1 MEKEDL
7 KGTLYL
13 CATPIGN
20 LEDITLRA
28 LRILK
33 EADLIAAEDTRHT
46 QKLLNHFG
54 ITKPL
59 TSYFEHNKREKG
71 PYLIN
76 ALLSGKQVALV
87 SDAGTPGISDP
98 GADLV
103 KLCIEAGV
111 QVVAVPG
118 PSAMLSALVI
128 AGLPTEKFVFYG
140 FWPREKRKQQAL
152 LKDLRRQ
159 RATLIFYE
167 APHRIL
173 KTLHMLLEI
182 LGDREAAA
190 ARELTKRY
198 EEVVRGR
205 LSELIKHFTETAP
218 RGEFTLVVAGAAE
231 EEQQMEEL
239 AGLPDPLAH
248 IQQLI
253 MDGLT
258 KKEAIKAVAAAHNMP
273 KREVYQMVLAA
284 EADAVTEKE

>member
-1 MEKEDL
+1 MVNEKI

-33 EADLIAAEDTRHT
+33 EVDLIAAEDTRHT
-46 QKLLNHFG
+46 QKLLNYFG
-54 ITKPL
+54 IAKPL

-76 ALLSGKQVALV
+76 MLLEGKHIALV

-103 KLCIEAGV
+103 KLCVAADIN
-111 QVVAVPG
+111 VVAVPG

-128 AGLPTEKFVFYG
+128 AGLSTDHFAFYG
-140 FWPREKRKQQAL
+140 FCPRDKRDRL
-152 LKDLRRQ
+152 WTDVRRQ

-167 APHRIL
+167 APHRLL
-173 KTLHMLLEI
+173 KTLQMLGEK
-182 LGDREAAA
+182 LGDRQAAA

-198 EEVVRGR
+198 EEVIRG
-205 LSELIKHFTETAP
+205 SISDLIRHFTQHAP
-218 RGEFTLVVAGAAE
+218 RGEFTLVVAGATE
-231 EEQQMEEL
+231 DEIQKEDRVL
-239 AGLPDPLAH
+239 LPDPLVH
-248 IQQLI
+248 MKQLL
-253 MDGLT
+253 DEGLS
-258 KKEAIKAVAAAHNMP
+258 KKEAMKKVAVDHNIP
-273 KREVYQMVLAA
+273 KREVYKMMLDTDESGAPAKQ
-284 EADAVTEKE
+284 